1 MSTSLLLFK
10 CFRKLTKNT
19 SWKGAE
25 LWSPCWVQLWSTAG
39 NCVHWQTTVE
49 QAVTAVTLSQSRLPL
64 NTQPS
69 SPPLIPFTF
78 RLSWQDYCAFSF
90 LLLGVQISEL
100 IQAPVAL
107 CAHKPCYQLQSWL
120 WLICVS
126 PRLKVTQTVP
136 GSAWAAV
143 CPLPFA
149 LQSHVLSLLTQSH
162 QEFFKNI
169 FSDAN

>member
-1 MSTSLLLFK
+1 MLSPALEHCWKLCALADHSGTGCYCCHSESVQTSPQHPAFL
-10 CFRKLTKNT
+10 
-19 SWKGAE
+19 
-25 LWSPCWVQLWSTAG
+25 
-39 NCVHWQTTVE
+39 
-49 QAVTAVTLSQSRLPL
+49 
-64 NTQPS
+64 S